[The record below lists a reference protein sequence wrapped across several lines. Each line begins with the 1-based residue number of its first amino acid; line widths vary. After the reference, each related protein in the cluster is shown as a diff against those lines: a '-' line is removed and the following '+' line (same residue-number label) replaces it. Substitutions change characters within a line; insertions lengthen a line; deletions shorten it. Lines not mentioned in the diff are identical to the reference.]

1 MERWTRVDSKAM
13 MATLRAM
20 LIATNQMIHAPRD
33 PALRAAAPIVV
44 VFR

>member
-1 MERWTRVDSKAM
+1 MEWRTRVDNKAM
-13 MATLRAM
+13 MATLTAM
-20 LIATNQMIHAPRD
+20 LIATSQMIHAPKD